1 MHIGHNHEDIDK
13 QDLAIR
19 HLGAGII
26 KEHNGQYEA
35 ALAEY
40 QAAAEMDPE
49 LQVARA
55 KIIDLENRMGN
66 SKTISN

>member
-26 KEHNGQYEA
+26 KERNALYEA

-40 QAAAEMDPE
+40 QAAVEMDPE
-49 LQVARA
+49 LQVAWV
-55 KIIDLENRMGN
+55 KIQDLEKRLGN